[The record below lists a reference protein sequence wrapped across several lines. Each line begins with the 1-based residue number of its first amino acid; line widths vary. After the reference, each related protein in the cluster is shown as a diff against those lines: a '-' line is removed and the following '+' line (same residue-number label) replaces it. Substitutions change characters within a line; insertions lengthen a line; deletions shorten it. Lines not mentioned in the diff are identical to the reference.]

1 MTLSEQLKSLVEKA
15 DEHAAVLDIIGD
27 FIDDMPHIQKDV
39 GEVADFLSEF
49 VAMAPTILAALEA
62 VEWVYPKSRY
72 DMPAKPGNANYEYVD
87 CLILHRG
94 DLLFRP
100 WNCEHLVFDSED
112 YDDFFCEWS
121 EIEAYQIV
129 QRPLGP
135 TPENTH
141 D

>member
-49 VAMAPTILAALEA
+49 VAIAPTILSALEA
-62 VEWVYPKSRY
+62 VE
-72 DMPAKPGNANYEYVD
+72 
-87 CLILHRG
+87 
-94 DLLFRP
+94 
-100 WNCEHLVFDSED
+100 
-112 YDDFFCEWS
+112 
-121 EIEAYQIV
+121 
-129 QRPLGP
+129 
-135 TPENTH
+135 NTH